1 MYEGGCLCG
10 KIRFTITGPINNIVH
25 CHCSRCR
32 KSQGS
37 SFATNGVV
45 NTSDFTL
52 VSGDELLTAYETT
65 PGQKKYFCKVC
76 GSPIMS
82 KSEQQ
87 PDQVRIRI
95 GTIES
100 DITER
105 PSAHIFSSSK
115 ANWEEILGELPQYEA
130 YEPGR

>member
-115 ANWEEILGELPQYEA
+115 ANWEEILGELHQYEA

>member
-1 MYEGGCLCG
+1 
-10 KIRFTITGPINNIVH
+10 
-25 CHCSRCR
+25 
-32 KSQGS
+32 
-37 SFATNGVV
+37 
-45 NTSDFTL
+45 

-95 GTIES
+95 GTIDS